1 MRATRRGV
9 LAGAL
14 AIPGMAGLPRA
25 ASAGTGSAVL
35 LHDSSLEAG
44 RRFAAAYGGAA
55 LPIEGDRIRF
65 ARALFERAPAL
76 VVGVSRAADAV
87 LIEDVGVP
95 IPRIPELIAAVE
107 RIAADRDTLVPVIGH
122 AGDGNFHPLVTFD
135 PDDRDAALRAA
146 MAFDEIM
153 RAALQLGGTVTGEH
167 GIGTLKAAHLVQ
179 QLGEDVFDLTRRV
192 KQALDPLG
200 ILNPGKWV

>member
-65 ARALFERAPAL
+65 ARAVFAKRPAF
-76 VVGVSRAADAV
+76 VVGVSRPADAL
-87 LIEDVGVP
+87 LIEDVG
-95 IPRIPELIAAVE
+95 REAGYAAVSDGVEGLRKAIE
-107 RIAADRDTLVPVIGH
+107 RSPSRDTGLVL
-122 AGDGNFHPLVTFD
+122 A
-135 PDDRDAALRAA
+135 
-146 MAFDEIM
+146 
-153 RAALQLGGTVTGEH
+153 
-167 GIGTLKAAHLVQ
+167 
-179 QLGEDVFDLTRRV
+179 
-192 KQALDPLG
+192 
-200 ILNPGKWV
+200 WVLAPRS